1 MTISI
6 VVADDHAIVRHGLKA
21 LLQAEPEFE
30 VVGEA
35 ADGIEAVQ
43 LVNQVSPNVL
53 ILDMAMPGMGGLDVI
68 DQVKVSSPNTRIV
81 VLSMHRNEAYVQASL
96 RNGASAYVLKG
107 SPSNELMEGIRAA
120 VAGKIYLS
128 HPLSE
133 RAIEAYAQRLK
144 PEEMDSFDTLTSRER
159 EILKLTVEGSKT
171 QDIAIKLAIS
181 PRTVETHRTN
191 LMNKLDIHSQL
202 ELLRYAIKRGILPRE
217 ETP

>member
-6 VVADDHAIVRHGLKA
+6 VVADDHAIVRHGLRA
-21 LLQAEPEFE
+21 LLEAEAEFK

-35 ADGIEAVQ
+35 ADGNEAVQ
-43 LVNQVSPNVL
+43 LVNQVSPDVL

-68 DQVKVSSPNTRIV
+68 DQVKVSSPNTKIV

-96 RNGASAYVLKG
+96 RNGASGYVLKG
-107 SPSNELMEGIRAA
+107 SPSSELMDGIRAA

-128 HPLSE
+128 RPLSE
-133 RAIEAYAQRLK
+133 RAIEAYAQRLN
-144 PEEMDSFDTLTSRER
+144 PEEKEPFDTLTSRER
-159 EILKLTVEGSKT
+159 EVLKLTVEGYKT
-171 QDIAIKLAIS
+171 TDIAAKLAIS

-202 ELLRYAIKRGILPRE
+202 DLLRYAIKRGILPQAE
-217 ETP
+217 